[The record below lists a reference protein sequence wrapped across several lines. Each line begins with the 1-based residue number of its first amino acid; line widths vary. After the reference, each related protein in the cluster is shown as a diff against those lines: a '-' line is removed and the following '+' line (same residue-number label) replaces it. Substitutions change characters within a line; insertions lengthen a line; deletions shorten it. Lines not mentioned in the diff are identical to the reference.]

1 MHCFSA
7 GEGALLN
14 PESNATM
21 RKSKL
26 NWVLYTGEMF
36 DVYVTPFQ
44 IKRLHAPL
52 EPDLEY
58 VTQMQCRCLHLRP
71 CEVGLNKDGE
81 IAAWLYCTFSGR
93 FFDRNKHGWKEQ
105 KFNYSPSSQSFRKG
119 SSHPIMRNFGGLLC
133 HLLVAHAWNGKRPE
147 GKVCDHKDTNLMNWC
162 ANNLEW
168 VTPAENYRRAGIA
181 RKLRKIGINPELI
194 FTNILDRIFK
204 LPDDLIGTLIDMFL
218 FLSKTDFGDQE
229 LNVTNLNATLAAALE
244 HCYDRAH
251 I

>member
-1 MHCFSA
+1 
-7 GEGALLN
+7 
-14 PESNATM
+14 M

-36 DVYVTPFQ
+36 DVYVTPNL
-44 IKRLHAPL
+44 IKRIHAPL

-58 VTQMQCRCLHLRP
+58 VTSMQCRCLHLRP

-81 IAAWLYCTFSGR
+81 IAAYLYCTNSGR
-93 FFDRNKHGWKEQ
+93 FFDRGKSGWVEQ
-105 KFNYSPSSQSFRKG
+105 KYRFSPSSQNFKKG
-119 SSHPIMRNFGGLLC
+119 SCYPDMRNFGNLLC
-133 HLLVAHAWNGKRPE
+133 HLLVAHAWHGARPE
-147 GKVCDHKDTNLMNWC
+147 GMVCDHKDTNIMNWH

-168 VTPAENYRRAGIA
+168 VWPAENNRRAGIS